1 MKVVCVHKNRFSE
14 KEITIGKTYEIIQ
27 YEDSYG
33 DVGNYFISDD
43 GFELLYF
50 VNDKDFITL
59 EQHREQQLNKIGI

>member
-43 GFELLYF
+43 DLNYFTLLM
-50 VNDKDFITL
+50 I
-59 EQHREQQLNKIGI
+59 KISLH